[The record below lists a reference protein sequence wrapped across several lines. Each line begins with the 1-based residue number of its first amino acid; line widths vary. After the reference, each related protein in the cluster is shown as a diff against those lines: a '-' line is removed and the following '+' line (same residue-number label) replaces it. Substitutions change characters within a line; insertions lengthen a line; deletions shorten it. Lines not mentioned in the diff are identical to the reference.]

1 MPGEPP
7 VVESDPGGR
16 SALGEAVQLGLDIE
30 GVQRQL
36 SSLTQVLGELR
47 QRQGR
52 FLAGVD
58 GEQRVVRVLVDMVD
72 TGWTVLP
79 DRRWPGT
86 RAANIDVLLAGPGGV
101 FVVDVK
107 NWRDVQV
114 ADDGRLWR
122 AQEPADYAIANLLA
136 QAGAVRAVLIEH
148 GLAPAEVV
156 PLLVLA
162 RQRNKRARLGDV
174 HVLGELDLSLDLL
187 RRGTRLTAV
196 QVEQVVAALESA
208 CPPAAR
214 TRPERP
220 SRPSITPTTGR
231 PSTPGPNV
239 QRVAALLDVEEVWA
253 GLIEAASAEPIEAWM
268 TWLHP
273 SQAKLISRTWNGP
286 DRVRGA
292 AGTGKTVVAL
302 HRARHLA
309 QRGHRVLFASYVR
322 TLGPVFA
329 GLFTRLAPDLTDRV
343 DFLSVHQVAMRLL
356 RAAGRTVTVDEPG
369 LEECWNRAWAATHH
383 DGVLESVGQSVPYW
397 REEVSHVIKGR
408 GITAWEDYAELT
420 RVGRRTPLQ
429 PTHRQAVWRLFEE
442 YERRRTERGLI
453 DWDDVLAL
461 ALQAVRD
468 GTAGTT
474 PWDAVIVD
482 EVQDVTCTGLRL
494 LHALVGD
501 RPDGLLLV
509 GDGQQAIYP
518 GGFTLTE
525 AGISVTGRGV
535 VLDRNYRNRADIL
548 RHALAFIG
556 DDSFDDLDDYPVT
569 GRGDLQAIR
578 PGGLVVHA
586 VADDDTSQQQAL
598 LAHLDDLTTTENA
611 RHGDTAVLVASNDEA
626 RRWHRVLTTAGIP
639 AILLT
644 DYDGRTI
651 DAVKIGTFERG
662 KGLDF
667 AHVLIPDQDH
677 TPAPLHPCTPAPR
690 RHHESVDA
698 HAERAHLERRRLYV
712 AIVRARD
719 TLWLGTTASPAET
732 GG

>member
-1 MPGEPP
+1 MPGELPA
-7 VVESDPGGR
+7 VEPDPGGR

-52 FLAGVD
+52 FLAGAD

-114 ADDGRLWR
+114 AGGRLWR
-122 AQEPADYAIANLLA
+122 GQEPADDAIGNLLA
-136 QAGAVRAVLIEH
+136 QAGAVRAVLVDH
-148 GLAPAEVV
+148 GLAPAEVI

-187 RRGTRLTAV
+187 RRGTRLSAA
-196 QVEQVVAALESA
+196 QVEQVVAALEAA
-208 CPPAAR
+208 CPPAASA
-214 TRPERP
+214 RPRREHQPRP
-220 SRPSITPTTGR
+220 STTATPGR
-231 PSTPGPNV
+231 PSAVGPTGHGV
-239 QRVAALLDVEEVWA
+239 PALLDVEEVWA
-253 GLIEAASAEPIEAWM
+253 GLVEAASAEPIEAWM

-273 SQAKLISRTWNGP
+273 AQAKLITRTWNGP
-286 DRVRGA
+286 ARIRGA

-309 QRGHRVLFASYVR
+309 QRGRRVLFTSYVH

-329 GLFTRLAPDLTDRV
+329 GLFTRLAPDLSDRV
-343 DFLSVHQVAMRLL
+343 DFQSTHQVAMRLL
-356 RAAGRTVTVDEPG
+356 RAAGTPVTFDRPG
-369 LEECWNRAWAATHH
+369 LDVCWNLAWAATHH
-383 DGVLESVGQSVPYW
+383 DGVLESVGQSLRYW
-397 REEVSHVIKGR
+397 HEEISHVIKGR
-408 GITAWEDYAELT
+408 GITAWDDYADLT

-429 PTHRQAVWRLFEE
+429 PAHRQAVWRLFEE
-442 YERRRTERGLI
+442 YERLRTERGLV
-453 DWDDVLAL
+453 DWDDVLAR
-461 ALQAVRD
+461 ALDVVRD
-468 GTAGTT
+468 GTAGTI

-482 EVQDVTCTGLRL
+482 EVQDLTCTGLRL

-518 GGFTLTE
+518 GGFTLAE
-525 AGISVTGRGV
+525 AGIWVTGRGV

-556 DDSFDDLDDYPVT
+556 DDSFADLDDQPAT
-569 GRGDLQAIR
+569 GRGDLQATR

-586 VADDDTSQQQAL
+586 IADDDASQRQAL
-598 LAHLDDLTTTENA
+598 LAHLDNLTATHHA
-611 RHGDTAVLVASNDEA
+611 RHGDTAVLVATNAEA
-626 RRWHRVLTTAGIP
+626 RHWRRTLATAGIP

-644 DYDGRTI
+644 DYDGRTV

-667 AHVLIPDQDH
+667 AHVLIPDHDH
-677 TPAPLHPCTPAPR
+677 TPAPRR
-690 RHHESVDA
+690 RHESDEA
-698 HAERAHLERRRLYV
+698 YAERADLERRRLYV

-719 TLWLGTTASPAET
+719 TLWLGATAGVVAVDQ
-732 GG
+732 G

>member
-1 MPGEPP
+1 MLGEPS
-7 VVESDPGGR
+7 VVAPDPGGR

-52 FLAGVD
+52 FLAGAE

-86 RAANIDVLLAGPGGV
+86 RAANIDVLLVGPGGV

-107 NWRDVQV
+107 NWRDVQI
-114 ADDGRLWR
+114 ADGRLWR
-122 AQEPADYAIANLLA
+122 GQEPADDATGNLLA
-136 QAGAVRAVLIEH
+136 QAAAVRAVLVEH
-148 GLAPAEVV
+148 GLVPAEVI

-162 RQRNKRARLGDV
+162 RRRNTRARLGDI

-187 RRGTRLTAV
+187 RRGTRLSAA
-196 QVEQVVAALESA
+196 QVELVVAVLESA
-208 CPPAAR
+208 CPLTAR
-214 TRPERP
+214 AHPRPEHQSRASTTATTRRP
-220 SRPSITPTTGR
+220 SK
-231 PSTPGPNV
+231 PGPTG
-239 QRVAALLDVEEVWA
+239 QGVAALLDLEGVWA

-273 SQAKLISRTWNGP
+273 SQARLISQTWNGP
-286 DRVRGA
+286 ARVRGA

-309 QRGHRVLFASYVR
+309 QHGRRVLFTSYVK

-343 DFLSVHQVAMRLL
+343 DFRSTHQVAMRLL
-356 RAAGRTVTVDEPG
+356 RAAGGAVTIDQPG
-369 LEECWNRAWAATHH
+369 LDDCWNRAWAATHH
-383 DGVLESVGQSVPYW
+383 DGILESVGQSLRYW
-397 REEVSHVIKGR
+397 HDEISHVIKGR
-408 GITAWEDYAELT
+408 GITAWPDYASLT
-420 RVGRRTPLQ
+420 RVGRHTPLQ
-429 PTHRQAVWRLFEE
+429 PAHRQAVWRLYEE
-442 YERRRTERGLI
+442 YERRRTERGLV
-453 DWDDVLAL
+453 DWDDVLSRAL
-461 ALQAVRD
+461 DVVRD
-468 GTAGTT
+468 GVVATA

-501 RPDGLLLV
+501 RLDGLLLV

-518 GGFTLTE
+518 GGFTLAET
-525 AGISVTGRGV
+525 GISVTGRGV

-556 DDSFDDLDDYPVT
+556 DDSFEDLDDRPVT
-569 GRGDLQAIR
+569 PRSDVQVTR

-586 VADDDTSQQQAL
+586 TAADDASQQQLL
-598 LAHLDDLTTTENA
+598 LAHLENLTTTHHA
-611 RHGDTAVLVASNDEA
+611 RHGDTAILVATNAEA
-626 RRWHRVLTTAGIP
+626 HRWHHTLATAGIP
-639 AILLT
+639 AVLLT
-644 DYDGRTI
+644 DYDGRTV

-667 AHVLIPDQDH
+667 VHVLIPDHDH
-677 TPAPLHPCTPAPR
+677 IPASR
-690 RHHESVDA
+690 RHHESTDA
-698 HAERAHLERRRLYV
+698 YAERADLERRRLYV

-719 TLWLGTTASPAET
+719 TLWLGTTVGPTEVR
-732 GG
+732 G